1 MPIEIF
7 PEWLQ
12 TISKLTLTYHVN
24 QLVTTFTK
32 NAQLNWQSLIIV
44 LGYAIIVVALALM
57 IKNNTEVK

>member
-44 LGYAIIVVALALM
+44 LGYA
-57 IKNNTEVK
+57 